1 MRIALIACALLLST
15 FFTANVS
22 ANQTD
27 AEFREH
33 YAAALQGQSNSQLI
47 IGRILLE
54 GGGSVRQDVPKSRIF
69 LDRSIKAGNG
79 AAAKYTA
86 QQYENGKLL
95 GKNLDKA
102 LKYYKE
108 AKRLGVTGLDGTI
121 LKLTETQRGS
131 HSREACIQYGTN
143 DKSRARDL
151 AICAEKGFISADAS
165 KYWLWVYEK
174 GDAEAFIKAATTRLN
189 TRGAAYDPQSI
200 ITGFPK
206 FFVDRASDAQK
217 DALKALIRDL
227 GFGGLDCASGQDAF
241 GFVKD
246 PDVVGCLV
254 SAAGGDADAAPQA
267 SKWWRNGEHGLIRNE
282 AYADYLLDGLL
293 QQPPGG
299 GNGDGPA
306 LANLC
311 VALESDPKKHFQ
323 MLKEYLGANPFNL
336 ESVAACLQL
345 EMELI
350 ASGRVPEFAT
360 GAAEVAWV
368 LEHVDWNLLPPDL
381 IARTLI
387 KLMTDYKNVASLK
400 TDAVLG
406 NINRI
411 QFGEPWIDQ
420 FRELDPAMD
429 KSISKAM
436 IGKYLANSCD
446 AVRYVLFNPQ
456 SADWD
461 QYFGLQNLTK
471 CIPFD
476 GTTILQVANTDTEFA
491 RRLLS
496 SFVMIE
502 CEAVVF
508 AQQNTNLADMDVLS
522 ISPIF
527 QQCLADIPKGK
538 APNFADDPKGASL
551 YLLSRFVGSKENQ
564 CEPFFNYWMNRDTFN
579 RFIAEDQRPQM
590 VLAGYDS
597 VEFCSSVDGD
607 MAGLLATD
615 HYKGGK
621 WNDAYELAEKACDL
635 LHYPSCGLQAHLIRF
650 KSIKAVGGLDG
661 LAKKKKATRIA
672 ERGYQLSEQQDPIS
686 GLILNDVMRSG
697 LLGGQSKD
705 ADKHLSSLLAKG
717 FPGADLRKAE
727 LCFKKLSPFTKCSR
741 ECSVV
746 DRLIRDGQLD
756 YLSQEKALYW
766 QKNSKCN

>member
-15 FFTANVS
+15 FFTVNAS

-47 IGRILLE
+47 VGRILLE
-54 GGGSVRQDVPKSRIF
+54 GGGSVRQDISKARIF
-69 LDRSIKAGNG
+69 LDRAIKSGNG

-108 AKRLGVTGLDGTI
+108 AKRSGITGLDSKI
-121 LKLTETQRGS
+121 LELTEALRGS
-131 HSREACIQYGTN
+131 HSQESCIQYGKN
-143 DKSRARDL
+143 DRSRARDL

-165 KYWLWVYEK
+165 KYWLWVFEK

-189 TRGAAYDPQSI
+189 SRGAAYDPQSI

-206 FFVDRASDAQK
+206 FFVERASDAQK

-282 AYADYLLDGLL
+282 AYADYLVDGLL
-293 QQPPGG
+293 RQPPGG

-323 MLKEYLGANPFNL
+323 MLKEYLGANPFNR
-336 ESVAACLQL
+336 ESVASCLKL

-350 ASGRVPEFAT
+350 ASGKVPEFAT

-368 LEHVDWNLLPPDL
+368 LEHVDWNALPPEL
-381 IARTLI
+381 IARSLI
-387 KLMTDYKNVASLK
+387 KLKTDYKSVPELQSP
-400 TDAVLG
+400 AVLG
-406 NINRI
+406 NINQI
-411 QFGEPWIDQ
+411 KFSEPWIQQ
-420 FRELDPAMD
+420 FWRLDPAMD
-429 KSISKAM
+429 KSTSKAM
-436 IGKYLANSCD
+436 IGKYLDNSCE

-461 QYFGLQNLTK
+461 QYFGLKNLTE
-471 CIPFD
+471 CIPFNE
-476 GTTILQVANTDTEFA
+476 TMILQVAGTDKKFS
-491 RRLLS
+491 RRLLGS
-496 SFVMIE
+496 YVME
-502 CEAVVF
+502 TCEAVVF
-508 AQQNTNLADMDVLS
+508 AQQNTDLVDMDVLS

-527 QQCLADIPKGK
+527 QQCLADIPEGN
-538 APNFADDPKGASL
+538 APDFESDPKGAAL
-551 YLLSRFVGSKENQ
+551 YLLSRFVGSREDQ
-564 CEPFFNYWMNRDTFN
+564 CEPFFDYWMNREVFD
-579 RFIAEDQRPQM
+579 RYVREDQRPEI
-590 VLAGYDS
+590 VLSGEEA
-597 VEFCSSVDGD
+597 VNFCANVNGD
-607 MAGLLATD
+607 MAGLLAKRE
-615 HYKGGK
+615 YLNGSIEG
-621 WNDAYELAEKACDL
+621 AYTLSKKACRL
-635 LHYPSCGLQAHLIRF
+635 LHYPSCGLQAHLMVF
-650 KSIKAVGGLDG
+650 KNIKELRDVESLSKKRKAINIAQRAYQNGEDSFSGLVLYDIENKS
-661 LAKKKKATRIA
+661 LLSKKKKADDL
-672 ERGYQLSEQQDPIS
+672 LSE
-686 GLILNDVMRSG
+686 
-697 LLGGQSKD
+697 
-705 ADKHLSSLLAKG
+705 LLAKG
-717 FPGADLRKAE
+717 IPGAKIREAGKCINKVTFIVDCSAE
-727 LCFKKLSPFTKCSR
+727 CAAI
-741 ECSVV
+741 
-746 DRLIRDGQLD
+746 DRALNNKEID
-756 YLSQEKALYW
+756 YLSREIA
-766 QKNSKCN
+766 SKYLGSRRCN